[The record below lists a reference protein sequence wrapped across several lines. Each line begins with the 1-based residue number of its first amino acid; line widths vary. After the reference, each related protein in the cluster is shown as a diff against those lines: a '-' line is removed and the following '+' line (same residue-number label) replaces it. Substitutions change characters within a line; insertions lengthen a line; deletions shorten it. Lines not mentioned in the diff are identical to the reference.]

1 MSQRPRPASL
11 VSTLLLV
18 LLLLPTAQ
26 ATADSAQRIVWQK
39 TPVPIDLR
47 VGQERQVD
55 FPAPVELGLPAGRK
69 PDLRVQSIGQT
80 VYLLAH
86 HPFATTRVLARSLES
101 GSVYLLDLSA
111 QHSES
116 NLPPVR
122 LVEPPQAA
130 DADTPDNPGTVPTP
144 RHGYVALTRF
154 AAQQL
159 YAPTR
164 LLQGLPGVV
173 RVPVARDS
181 VALVRGGDVSAVPQV
196 AWRAGDRYLTA
207 ARLQNQSAAPVT
219 LDPRKLRGQWLTA
232 TFQHGRLLPHGDTA
246 DTTAV
251 YLISDRP
258 FAAALR

>member
-1 MSQRPRPASL
+1 MSQRQHQRPASI

-18 LLLLPTAQ
+18 LLWLPTAQ
-26 ATADSAQRIVWQK
+26 ATADSTQRIVWQK
-39 TPVPIDLR
+39 TPVPIALH

-55 FPAPVELGLPAGRK
+55 FPGPVELGLPAGRK

-80 VYLLAH
+80 VYVLAH
-86 HPFATTRVLARSLES
+86 RSFATTRVLARSLES

-116 NLPPVR
+116 TLPPVR
-122 LVEPPQAA
+122 LVESPQAA
-130 DADTPDNPGTVPTP
+130 DPAIVPTP
-144 RHGYVALTRF
+144 GHGYVALTRF

-164 LLQGLPGVV
+164 LLRGLPGVV
-173 RVPVARDS
+173 RVHVARDP
-181 VALVRGGDVSAVPQV
+181 VALVRGGHISAVPQV

-207 ARLQNQSAAPVT
+207 VRLQNQTAAPVT
-219 LDPRKLRGQWLTA
+219 LDPRDLRGQWLTA
-232 TFQHGRLLPHGDTA
+232 TFQHGRLLPHGDAA